1 MEHEVSVK
9 FISKD
14 FGKYECYIAQL
25 LIDDLCVPNRTFFP
39 AEWPREKV
47 MNKILEAYNNF
58 KNHGSTPILNRKEQY
73 IVRGFTEEGIEIE
86 MLFTRD
92 GEMKTAY
99 PIID

>member
-1 MEHEVSVK
+1 MEHEVNVK

-14 FGKYECYIAQL
+14 FGKHECYIAHL
-25 LIDDLCVPNRTFFP
+25 LIDNLCVPNITFFP
-39 AEWPREKV
+39 SDWPHEKV
-47 MNKILEAYNNF
+47 TNKILEAYDNF
-58 KNHGSTPILNRKEQY
+58 KKNGPTPILNRKEQY
-73 IVRGFTEEGIEIE
+73 IVRGFTNEGIEIE